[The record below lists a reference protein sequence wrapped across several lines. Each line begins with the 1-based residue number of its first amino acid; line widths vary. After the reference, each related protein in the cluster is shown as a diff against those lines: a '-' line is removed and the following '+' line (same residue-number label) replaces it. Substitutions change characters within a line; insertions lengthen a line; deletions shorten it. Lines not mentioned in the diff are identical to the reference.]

1 MSLDKV
7 DAMPPGR
14 VTSALAM
21 KVWARRHPQW
31 AGGRPGHTMPA
42 MRLRPRTLPR
52 TLVDAAAVRVR
63 ARAATKPPW
72 LTAEATRLLDEL
84 LLPSDHVLE
93 WGSGGTTLFLAPRV
107 AHVTSVEGA
116 RPWYE
121 DLSARLREQGTTNVD
136 LQLVPF
142 DELGYET
149 PEHEAAYVGA
159 APGLEEESLAMVL
172 VDGEYR
178 DGCALRALDLLRPG
192 GLLVLDN
199 AETYLPSTSRSPW
212 HVHEPATAGW
222 AEFERRTSGWRRI
235 WTTNG
240 VWDTAFWFK
249 P

>member
-1 MSLDKV
+1 MTTY
-7 DAMPPGR
+7 PGR
-14 VTSALAM
+14 LTSELATRL
-21 KVWARRHPQW
+21 WRRRHPVW
-31 AGGRPGHTMPA
+31 AEGRPGHTMPEL
-42 MRLRPRTLPR
+42 RLRPRTLPR
-52 TLVDAAAVRVR
+52 TVADAAATRLR
-63 ARAATKPPW
+63 ARGASKPPW
-72 LTAEATRLLDEL
+72 LTADATRLLDEL
-84 LLPSDHVLE
+84 LLPEDHALE

-107 AHVTSVEGA
+107 ARLTSVEGA
-116 RPWYE
+116 RPWHD
-121 DLSARLREQGTTNVD
+121 DLAARLATAGTTNVD
-136 LQLVPF
+136 LRLVPF

-149 PEHEAAYVGA
+149 PEHESAYVGA
-159 APGLEEESLAMVL
+159 APELETGSLGMVL

-212 HVHEPATAGW
+212 HVDRPATTGW
-222 AEFERRTSGWRRI
+222 QEFTERTRGWRRI